1 MVPLSPLSRKRGKV
15 AVSTTG
21 SRTVTSVVAR
31 PSLVAVHATAI
42 TRAVPANS
50 GMSKLISAVP
60 SAADRDDAGI
70 ERQRLLRRR
79 TALQLGAGG
88 IAAGPDLAARA
99 LHAVDQLPVEVA
111 DFRGHAAL
119 AEIVVVRRRRLVV
132 GQIENAD
139 VDGGN
144 DDLGVLAG
152 IEAAELDGN
161 LQRGA
166 GPHQRRRRQVH
177 LQACGPSC
185 RCRTISGRSPGR
197 ASARRRHRAAGAASP
212 PHRRR
217 CPSPCRREF

>member
-1 MVPLSPLSRKRGKV
+1 MVPLSPLSRKRGSV

-31 PSLVAVHATAI
+31 PSLVAVHATAM

-50 GMSKLISAVP
+50 GMSKLISAEP

-70 ERQRLLRRR
+70 QRQRLLRGRA
-79 TALQLGAGG
+79 ALQLGAGAV
-88 IAAGPDLAARA
+88 AAGLELAARA
-99 LHAVDQLPVEVA
+99 LHAVDQLPIEVA

-119 AEIVVVRRRRLVV
+119 AEIVIVRRRRLVI

-139 VDGGN
+139 IDRGD

-152 IEAAELDGN
+152 IEPAELDRN
-161 LQRGA
+161 LQRGVRDA
-166 GPHQRRRRQVH
+166 PAPAAKAPPA
-177 LQACGPSC
+177 ACGPSC

-197 ASARRRHRAAGAASP
+197 ASAAPRHRADGAASP

-217 CPSPCRREF
+217 CPNPCRPEA